1 MPPPPHYNICEVPLH
16 YVSTLQKSS
25 VHVLLFLDDGKKCHG
40 LDPQHLLFYPKHALV
55 DEFV

>member
-40 LDPQHLLFYPKHALV
+40 LDLQEAISTPIVLS
-55 DEFV
+55 